1 MTVDDLFPEDGEGE
15 DHPLMALF
23 NDMDAQRNAFID
35 AISKALGCMPFA
47 FVEPDGTVV
56 AEYGGAVVDTPT
68 PPSATVT
75 G

>member
-23 NDMDAQRNAFID
+23 DRMNDERDAFID
-35 AISKALGCMPFA
+35 AISKALGGMPFQ
-47 FVEPDGTVV
+47 FVDEDGTVV
-56 AEYGGAVVDTPT
+56 AQYGTPVVDTDPA
-68 PPSATVT
+68 PSATLT